1 MLLPP
6 AGQLRSPEPPS
17 KCPSLV
23 HLLRQ
28 ESRQQG
34 EGIVMVLIN
43 EVLTLSLSLSLQ
55 RSRITE
61 AINKSL
67 SETPSQKTKVKSQQ
81 IPLLQIQLSNLLH
94 FPPPSPL
101 PQLPA
106 EWSKYACGQTA
117 DQRVLTEEA
126 RSFLLRPRQLHFDEE
141 S

>member
-34 EGIVMVLIN
+34 EGIVMFLIN
-43 EVLTLSLSLSLQ
+43 EVLTLSLSLQ
-55 RSRITE
+55 RSRMTE

-67 SETPSQKTKVKSQQ
+67 SETPSQKTKGT
-81 IPLLQIQLSNLLH
+81 IPANLTVSTFNLCS
-94 FPPPSPL
+94 PPSPPH